1 MFIIID
7 IDDIK
12 KSRLTLSLIF
22 INSFCFIAFNYLL
35 NVQYFYLLVQY
46 NLAIFEGLE
55 YWRLFTAMFLH
66 ADVMHLFSNM
76 IALLLFGTV
85 IEMEYSKV
93 KYLIIYFMSGL
104 LGNVVSLFLLPVY
117 TISLGASGA
126 IFGLVGAAFAM
137 IAQEEDKSLLY
148 LGLIY
153 VGYFILMS
161 FAPGINLWAHLF
173 GLLGGV
179 LFGFLFSKKRKYQSR
194 Y

>member
-35 NVQYFYLLVQY
+35 DVQYFYLLVQY
-46 NLAIFEGLE
+46 NLAIFDGLE

-85 IEMEYSKV
+85 IEIEYSKV

-104 LGNVVSLFLLPVY
+104 LGNVASLFLLPVY
-117 TISLGASGA
+117 TLSLGASGA

-137 IAQEEDKSLLY
+137 VAQEEDKSLLY

-153 VGYFILMS
+153 VGYFIFMS
-161 FAPGINLWAHLF
+161 FAPSINLWAHLF

-179 LFGFLFSKKRKYQSR
+179 LFGFLFSKKRK
-194 Y
+194 